1 MKVGRERQAATEL
14 RWDEPIDSTHR
25 LHVRLEE
32 TRWENM
38 PDEGYLAGGYYQE
51 YYNLDSKGTPGIVH
65 QWGLIT
71 ADQQLLGQGLL
82 PTGFAGSA
90 ADRVRYAWLFRTD
103 QAAALG
109 ALKVVGGRQNWG
121 EVGGGVDVEDAFL
134 WGSRTPFEVEAY
146 SSISY
151 LDLERAWLYSNISFY
166 VTAGSDSQ
174 SQGSALSEHGSN
186 RVTWRANSHMSRLV
200 RGVMSPLKS
209 SSLALDN
216 LGAKPTVGASHRY
229 QCSWHPPSLD
239 HSSDRVLA

>member
-1 MKVGRERQAATEL
+1 
-14 RWDEPIDSTHR
+14 
-25 LHVRLEE
+25 
-32 TRWENM
+32 M

-146 SSISY
+146 SSIAY

-174 SQGSALSEHGSN
+174 SQGF
-186 RVTWRANSHMSRLV
+186 RI
-200 RGVMSPLKS
+200 
-209 SSLALDN
+209 
-216 LGAKPTVGASHRY
+216 VGARQQSRDLESKQPY
-229 QCSWHPPSLD
+229 VTISAWGDVTAQEQFIGIGQSWSQAYGWGF
-239 HSSDRVLA
+239 SQISVFLAPA